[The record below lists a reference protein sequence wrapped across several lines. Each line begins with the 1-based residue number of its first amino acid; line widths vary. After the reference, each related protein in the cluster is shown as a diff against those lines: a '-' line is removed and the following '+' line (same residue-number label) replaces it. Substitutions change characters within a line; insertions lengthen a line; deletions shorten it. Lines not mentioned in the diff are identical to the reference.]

1 MGIAEAALLVI
12 WCISGFI
19 SGVCS
24 LGGAIF
30 AVSAAPFF
38 LPLREVILV
47 SCILN
52 FFIDAGVALMHLR
65 SCLWKSL
72 LPMLATALPGIY
84 IFRVLPQFW
93 LRILV
98 GTLLILFS
106 LWTAFG
112 RVRARRE
119 STGMA
124 AAAGFFAGV
133 FGGSISLD
141 GPPAGIYAVYA
152 NWEPRQMLG
161 TLSVFFSI
169 REFFTC
175 ILQYRA
181 GLYTPEVIHY
191 SLIGLPACI
200 AGLLLA
206 YPVANRISRN
216 LMQRLVVLIVIIGGI
231 TCIARFMQKDS
242 RLCWLEKYQ
251 GIVCSIVFYFFIQ
264 PEDVFSGRDDA
275 LARGLL

>member
-72 LPMLATALPGIY
+72 LPMLATALSGSVAGIY
-84 IFRVLPQFW
+84 IFRVLPEFW

-112 RVRARRE
+112 RVRAKRE

-231 TCIARFMQKDS
+231 TCIARAF
-242 RLCWLEKYQ
+242 
-251 GIVCSIVFYFFIQ
+251 
-264 PEDVFSGRDDA
+264 
-275 LARGLL
+275 

>member
-1 MGIAEAALLVI
+1 
-12 WCISGFI
+12 
-19 SGVCS
+19 
-24 LGGAIF
+24 
-30 AVSAAPFF
+30 
-38 LPLREVILV
+38 
-47 SCILN
+47 
-52 FFIDAGVALMHLR
+52 MHLR

-72 LPMLATALPGIY
+72 LPMLATALPGSVAGIY
-84 IFRVLPQFW
+84 IFRVLPEFW

-231 TCIARFMQKDS
+231 TCIARAF
-242 RLCWLEKYQ
+242 
-251 GIVCSIVFYFFIQ
+251 
-264 PEDVFSGRDDA
+264 
-275 LARGLL
+275 

>member
-72 LPMLATALPGIY
+72 LPMLAT
-84 IFRVLPQFW
+84 VLPEFW

-231 TCIARFMQKDS
+231 TCIARAF
-242 RLCWLEKYQ
+242 
-251 GIVCSIVFYFFIQ
+251 
-264 PEDVFSGRDDA
+264 
-275 LARGLL
+275 